1 MKPITVESLLRR
13 KPVLVADLLGK
24 VETEDWH
31 GVADAAMD
39 LRDLEAQLEV
49 LESLEPRVDLRS
61 QS

>member
-1 MKPITVESLLRR
+1 M
-13 KPVLVADLLGK
+13 LVADLLGK